1 MKLINKEE
9 DAFELTNLFH
19 DGLDALLELSAI
31 FGSSDHEG
39 EVEGDDFFI
48 AEDLGDV
55 ARSDFLG
62 EAFDDGGFTH
72 SRFADED
79 GIIFGTA
86 AEDLHDALDFV
97 FTADD
102 RIELIFTRELG
113 EIATEGFEGGG
124 FDVLARG
131 A

>member
-1 MKLINKEE
+1 M
-9 DAFELTNLFH
+9 
-19 DGLDALLELSAI
+19 
-31 FGSSDHEG
+31 
-39 EVEGDDFFI
+39 
-48 AEDLGDV
+48 
-55 ARSDFLG
+55 G

-72 SRFADED
+72 ARFSDED

-86 AEDLHDALDFV
+86 TEDLHDALDFV

>member
-1 MKLINKEE
+1 M
-9 DAFELTNLFH
+9 
-19 DGLDALLELSAI
+19 
-31 FGSSDHEG
+31 
-39 EVEGDDFFI
+39 
-48 AEDLGDV
+48 
-55 ARSDFLG
+55 G

-72 SRFADED
+72 AGFSDED

-131 A
+131 AGASGGRGFRGGRFLEAASGFGAFFEIRI